1 MTGLVQET
9 HQFREMFEE
18 SQIAQSAGG
27 PEVDRLERRD
37 DEFLR
42 EARQHNNDTAHV
54 EALLFGKRTNLASH
68 RSRDIRRPA
77 IIRELT
83 QRNCS
88 NNFSVKA
95 HLMSSCVLRRNDHAI
110 WEGHNE

>member
-9 HQFREMFEE
+9 HQFREMFDE

-54 EALLFGKRTNLASH
+54 EALLLGKRTNLTSH

-77 IIRELT
+77 IIREL
-83 QRNCS
+83 RS
-88 NNFSVKA
+88 EIVA
-95 HLMSSCVLRRNDHAI
+95 MI
-110 WEGHNE
+110 